1 MSSKEDDR
9 ARKVIELK
17 TRFPD
22 ADTDVIRDALT
33 HAHDDVHTATN
44 ILVGFGCRQ
53 APPAV
58 PLQQP
63 QFPQPSQAAPV
74 RAVQPPPRA
83 SVFND
88 FNSAHVERALEQT
101 KGNQAA
107 ALEVGDTCFVF
118 RAFSSHCVGQI
129 LLSLGDAALAAAPP
143 AAAPAHQFAPLPPLS
158 GGCAASSIQILSRQ
172 SAFPP
177 SAPVSIPVCAPS
189 GGHNQQRAAEAPPVT
204 RPLSEHALQVHP
216 EHSVGVPLA
225 MLSTVDQIRRAES
238 ESKQLYEQEM
248 RSKKVHVFVD
258 LSNVSIGAQVGA
270 DGKSRDLSVRIS
282 VADLVDCVHQG
293 RDVQERHV
301 ITSIDKSLDG
311 SKQPAFI
318 RDWQKLGYDVRVQE
332 RRGGSEQFLDEVLIV
347 AMQQT
352 MLKFGSSR
360 PDQKQRTL
368 VLLSGDGNNNDDH
381 TSFAETVECALG
393 QGFFVEIWAWKH
405 SASRVYTKSFKENYG
420 GSFTVR
426 FFDDFR

>member
-1 MSSKEDDR
+1 
-9 ARKVIELK
+9 L
-17 TRFPD
+17 
-22 ADTDVIRDALT
+22 
-33 HAHDDVHTATN
+33 
-44 ILVGFGCRQ
+44 
-53 APPAV
+53 
-58 PLQQP
+58 
-63 QFPQPSQAAPV
+63 
-74 RAVQPPPRA
+74 
-83 SVFND
+83 
-88 FNSAHVERALEQT
+88 
-101 KGNQAA
+101 
-107 ALEVGDTCFVF
+107 
-118 RAFSSHCVGQI
+118 SHCVGQI
-129 LLSLGDAALAAAPP
+129 LLSLGDAALAAAPV
-143 AAAPAHQFAPLPPLS
+143 AEEL
-158 GGCAASSIQILSRQ
+158 
-172 SAFPP
+172 
-177 SAPVSIPVCAPS
+177 
-189 GGHNQQRAAEAPPVT
+189 AAEAPPIP
-204 RPLSEHALQVHP
+204 RPLSEHALQVHA
-216 EHSVGVPLA
+216 EHSMGVPLG

-238 ESKQLYEQEM
+238 ESRQLYEQEM
-248 RSKKVHVFVD
+248 RSRKVHVFVD

-270 DGKSRDLSVRIS
+270 DGKTRDLSVRIS

-318 RDWQKLGYDVRVQE
+318 RNWQKLGYDVRVQE

-381 TSFAETVECALG
+381 TSFAETVETALG

-426 FFDDFR
+426 FFDEFRCCFVPRRFSKRCTASLPFFDFAAQRPNHSQKREELGCCICSCCG